1 MQDSPQIVPRS
12 GKHGKEHHLLDVRL
26 VPNLARRDL
35 LLVIQQASRNVR
47 GDVELL
53 FIEMHKIAKAVELV

>member
-1 MQDSPQIVPRS
+1 MQDSTQIVPRS

-35 LLVIQQASRNVR
+35 VVIQKASRNFR